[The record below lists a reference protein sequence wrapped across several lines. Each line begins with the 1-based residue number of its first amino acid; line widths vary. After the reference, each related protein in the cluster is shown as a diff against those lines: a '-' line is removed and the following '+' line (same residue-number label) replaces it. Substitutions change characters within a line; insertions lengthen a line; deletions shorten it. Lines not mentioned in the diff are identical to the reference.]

1 MLQAGRHRIYPVV
14 DAANHPVG
22 SVSRADALRW
32 KIEGGHEGERL
43 GDRASDASLAVVHPD
58 DVVIHAIDLML
69 ATDQGRLPVTDPKTG
84 ELVGLVTRK
93 DLLQVRATV
102 MEDEGKRR
110 AYFTR
115 RSQPAV

>member
-1 MLQAGRHRIYPVV
+1 
-14 DAANHPVG
+14 
-22 SVSRADALRW
+22 
-32 KIEGGHEGERL
+32 
-43 GDRASDASLAVVHPD
+43 
-58 DVVIHAIDLML
+58 
-69 ATDQGRLPVTDPKTG
+69 VTDPKTG

-115 RSQPAV
+115 RSQLAV